1 MGDAELS
8 DGPLETGIAIGG
20 LAAIGALAAYEMHF
34 EITSAVVT
42 ALAAYIMAKV
52 YVSQSKGPSG

>member
-1 MGDAELS
+1 MS